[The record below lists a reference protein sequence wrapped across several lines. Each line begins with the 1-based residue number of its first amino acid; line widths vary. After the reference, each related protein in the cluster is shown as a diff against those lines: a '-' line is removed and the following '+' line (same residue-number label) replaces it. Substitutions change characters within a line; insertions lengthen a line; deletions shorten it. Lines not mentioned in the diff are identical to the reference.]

1 MVRIA
6 SPLVVACVMTLLPA
20 CGQKGPPLPPLH
32 IVPAAPTAV
41 SITRSGGEARLRF
54 TIPSTNLNGP
64 GAVELDHLEVFAATV
79 AAGAAPPPNREFLTA
94 KYRVGTI
101 AVKPPPVEGEAPPES
116 TPSDTRPSAGEK
128 TAFVEKLSAET
139 LKPVFTTPPPTP
151 ATPPA
156 PPPVAA
162 AAKPEEPPPS
172 YAVRV
177 YTVRGITKSGRP
189 GQPAA
194 RVQLPLVDPP
204 AAPSSLTVA
213 TTETAI
219 TLTWKAPQTE
229 PPLTFNIYK
238 ADASE
243 PVNSAPVT
251 SPAFERQGL
260 VFGTEECFVVR
271 SVQKIGGQDSESESS
286 DTVCVVPKDTFAP
299 KAPEHLAAVAAPGV
313 ISLSW
318 DANTEA
324 DLAGYLVLRGE
335 APGDTLQPLTP
346 EPITA
351 TNFEDKTATPGVRYA
366 YAVVAVD
373 KATPPNRS
381 AQSTR
386 VEETAR

>member
-1 MVRIA
+1 MVRTA
-6 SPLVVACVMTLLPA
+6 SPLLVACAMALLPA

-32 IVPAAPTAV
+32 LVPAAPADV

-64 GAVELDHLEVFAATV
+64 GAVELDRLEVFAATV
-79 AAGAAPPPNREFLTA
+79 APGAAPPPNRQFLTA
-94 KYRVGTI
+94 KYRVGI
-101 AVKPPPVEGEAPPES
+101 IGVKPPPVEGETPPES
-116 TPSDTRPSAGEK
+116 ATPDTRPSAGER
-128 TAFVEKLSAET
+128 TAFVENLSAET
-139 LKPVFTTPPPTP
+139 LKPVFTTPAP

-156 PPPVAA
+156 AAPAA
-162 AAKPEEPPPS
+162 AAEKPEEPPPS

-177 YTVRGITKSGRP
+177 YTVRGVTKGGRP

-204 AAPSSLTVA
+204 APPAAVTA
-213 TTETAI
+213 ANTETAI
-219 TLTWKAPQTE
+219 TLTWKGPETE
-229 PPLTFNIYK
+229 QPVTFNIYK
-238 ADASE
+238 TGGSE
-243 PVNSAPVT
+243 PMNSAPVT
-251 SPAFERQGL
+251 SSAYERQGL
-260 VFGTEECFVVR
+260 EFGTEECFVVR
-271 SVQKIGGQDSESESS
+271 SVQKIGGRDVESESS
-286 DTVCVVPKDTFAP
+286 DPACITAKDTFPP

-318 DANTEA
+318 DANTEP

-346 EPITA
+346 APITA
-351 TNFEDKTATPGVRYA
+351 TNFEDKAATPGVRYA

-381 AQSTR
+381 PQSTR